1 VSEVKPITVQ
11 QALNEALDEAM
22 AADPR
27 VIVIGEDIA
36 DSEGGGALKV
46 TKGLSSKYGVDRVR
60 STPIAEQAIVGAAVG
75 AALGGLRP
83 VAEIMLMNFTTVAM
97 DQITN
102 HAAKLRFMSGG
113 QTAVPLVIRTMS
125 GAGFSTGGQH
135 ADMLEAWFAHTP
147 GLKVVL
153 PSNPADAK
161 GLLLSAIEDEDPVI
175 FVESLP
181 LYMTKGP
188 PLPPGERVP
197 LGKARIAREGSDVTI
212 VTYSRCVVDALKVAE
227 ALEAEDVSVEVIDLR
242 TIAPLDM
249 DTVVAS
255 VAKTGRAVVVHE
267 AVKFCGVGA
276 EVAAQINERLFGQLK
291 AAVERVGGY
300 HCPVPFSKPLES
312 EFIPHAGRI
321 EEAVRKVLI

>member
-1 VSEVKPITVQ
+1 
-11 QALNEALDEAM
+11 
-22 AADPR
+22 
-27 VIVIGEDIA
+27 
-36 DSEGGGALKV
+36 
-46 TKGLSSKYGVDRVR
+46 
-60 STPIAEQAIVGAAVG
+60 
-75 AALGGLRP
+75 
-83 VAEIMLMNFTTVAM
+83 MLMNFTTVAM

-113 QTAVPLVIRTMS
+113 QTAVPLVVRTMS
-125 GAGFSTGGQH
+125 GAGSSTGGQH

-147 GLKVVL
+147 GLKVVM

-161 GLLLSAIEDEDPVI
+161 GLLISAIEDEDPVI
-175 FVESLP
+175 FVESLQ

-197 LGKARIAREGSDVTI
+197 LGKARVAREGSDITI
-212 VTYSRCVVDALKVAE
+212 ITYSRCVIDALQVAE
-227 ALEAEDVSVEVIDLR
+227 KLAGEGISVEVVDLR
-242 TIAPLDM
+242 TIAPLDIE
-249 DTVVAS
+249 TVCTS

-276 EVAAQINERLFGQLK
+276 EVSSQIYERLFGQLK
-291 AAVERVGGY
+291 TAVERVGGF

-321 EEAVRKVLI
+321 EDAVRKVMK